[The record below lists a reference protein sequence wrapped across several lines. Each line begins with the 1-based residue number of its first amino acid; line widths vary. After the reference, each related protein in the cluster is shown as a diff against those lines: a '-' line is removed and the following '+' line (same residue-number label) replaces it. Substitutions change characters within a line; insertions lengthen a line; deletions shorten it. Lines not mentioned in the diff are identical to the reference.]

1 MRRLLLGLLLVLVVG
16 ACAPQ
21 VQDVSLS
28 ATLEERRM
36 GFDALCQHLTF
47 EAMDRI
53 VLPGQQPP
61 AGHLHDHY
69 GTLATPDATVSQM
82 QQSTAACNRPED
94 TAGYWVTAVM
104 KPDGPEDADSEPDPV
119 PATAMKAYYRTDVP
133 ASKVKPIPLG
143 LMIVAGNHAATATK
157 PQSTNVVHWDCKNTV
172 TGEVTGPWVEPH
184 QCESPDAKPRLKI
197 RFPQCWDGKR
207 LDSPDHKA
215 HTAYPKRV
223 NGVYKCP
230 STHPVTITRLG
241 LQFNYPAEGE
251 PGWADMDTVTFSSGG
266 RFSGHADFWNTWR
279 VDGENG
285 FNSLDTRCLNEGTYC
300 GLGNQPR

>member
-1 MRRLLLGLLLVLVVG
+1 MRRLLLVLLLVLVV
-16 ACAPQ
+16 AASCAPQ
-21 VQDVSLS
+21 KLDVTRS

-53 VLPGQQPP
+53 VYPGQQPP
-61 AGHLHDHY
+61 VGHLHDHY
-69 GTLATPDATVSQM
+69 GTLAEPDATVTQM
-82 QQSTAACNRPED
+82 QQSTSACNRPED

-104 KPDGPEDADSEPDPV
+104 KPDGTPV
-119 PATAMKAYYRTDVP
+119 PATAMKAYYRTGVP

-143 LMIVAGNHAATATK
+143 LMMVAGNHMATADN

-184 QCESPDAKPRLKI
+184 QCESTDAKPRLKI
-197 RFPQCWDGKR
+197 VFPQCWDGKR

-230 STHPVTITRLG
+230 STHPVAITRLG
-241 LQFNYPAEGE
+241 LQFSFPAEGD
-251 PGWADMDTVTFSSGG
+251 PGWTDMNKVTFSAGG

-279 VDGENG
+279 VEGANG
-285 FNSLDTRCLNEGTYC
+285 FNNLHTRCLNEGTYC

>member
-1 MRRLLLGLLLVLVVG
+1 M
-16 ACAPQ
+16 
-21 VQDVSLS
+21 
-28 ATLEERRM
+28 
-36 GFDALCQHLTF
+36 
-47 EAMDRI
+47 
-53 VLPGQQPP
+53 LPGQQPP

-94 TAGYWVTAVM
+94 TAGYWVTAVL
-104 KPDGPEDADSEPDPV
+104 KPDGPDAGSEPDPV
-119 PATAMKAYYRTDVP
+119 PATAMKAYYRTAVP

-143 LMIVAGNHAATATK
+143 LMIVAGNHAATAAN
-157 PQSTNVVHWDCKNTV
+157 PQSANVVHWDCKNQV

-197 RFPQCWDGKR
+197 RFPQCWDGKN

-230 STHPVTITRLG
+230 STHPVAITRLG
-241 LQFNYPAEGE
+241 LQFNFPAEGE
-251 PGWADMDTVTFSSGG
+251 PG
-266 RFSGHADFWNTWR
+266 
-279 VDGENG
+279 
-285 FNSLDTRCLNEGTYC
+285 
-300 GLGNQPR
+300 

>member
-1 MRRLLLGLLLVLVVG
+1 MRRLLLVLLLMLVVG

-21 VQDVSLS
+21 VQQDVSLS

-36 GFDALCQHLTF
+36 GFDALCQHLEF

-94 TAGYWVTAVM
+94 TAGYWVTAVL
-104 KPDGPEDADSEPDPV
+104 KPDGPDAGSDPDPV
-119 PATAMKAYYRTDVP
+119 PATAMKAYYRTAVP

-143 LMIVAGNHAATATK
+143 LMIVAGNHAATAAN
-157 PQSTNVVHWDCKNTV
+157 PQSTNVVHWDCKNQV

-184 QCESPDAKPRLKI
+184 QCESSDAKPRLKI
-197 RFPQCWDGKR
+197 VFPQCWDGKR

-230 STHPVTITRLG
+230 STHPVAITRLG
-241 LQFNYPAEGE
+241 LQFNFPAEGE
-251 PGWADMDTVTFSSGG
+251 PGWADMETVTFSSGG
-266 RFSGHADFWNTWR
+266 RFSGHADFWHTWR
-279 VDGENG
+279 VTGENG
-285 FNSLDTRCLNEGTYC
+285 FNNLHTRCLNEGTYC

>member
-1 MRRLLLGLLLVLVVG
+1 
-16 ACAPQ
+16 
-21 VQDVSLS
+21 
-28 ATLEERRM
+28 M
-36 GFDALCQHLTF
+36 GFDALCQHLKF

-53 VLPGQQPP
+53 VYPGQQPP
-61 AGHLHDHY
+61 VGHLHDHY

-82 QQSTAACNRPED
+82 QQSTSACNRPED

-104 KPDGPEDADSEPDPV
+104 KPEGPDAGSDPDPV
-119 PATAMKAYYRTDVP
+119 PATTMKAYYRTDVP
-133 ASKVKPIPLG
+133 ASKVKPIPEG
-143 LMIVAGNHAATATK
+143 LMMVAGNHMATEAN
-157 PQSTNVVHWDCKNTV
+157 PQSTNVVHWDCKNQV

-197 RFPQCWDGKR
+197 RFPQCWDGKN

-230 STHPVTITRLG
+230 STHPVAITRLG
-241 LQFNYPAEGE
+241 LQFSFPAEGD
-251 PGWADMDTVTFSSGG
+251 PGWADMDTVSFSSGG

-279 VDGENG
+279 MDGENG
-285 FNSLDTRCLNEGTYC
+285 FNSLDTRCLNADTYC

>member
-1 MRRLLLGLLLVLVVG
+1 MRRLLLVLLLVLVVG
-16 ACAPQ
+16 ASCAPQ
-21 VQDVSLS
+21 KLDVTRS

-53 VLPGQQPP
+53 VYPGQQPP
-61 AGHLHDHY
+61 VGHLHDHY
-69 GTLATPDATVSQM
+69 GTLAEPDATVTQM
-82 QQSTAACNRPED
+82 QQSTSACNRPED

-104 KPDGPEDADSEPDPV
+104 KPDGTPV
-119 PATAMKAYYRTDVP
+119 PATAMKAYYRTGVP

-143 LMIVAGNHAATATK
+143 LMMVAGNHMATADN

-184 QCESPDAKPRLKI
+184 QCESTDAKPRLKI
-197 RFPQCWDGKR
+197 VFPQCWDGKR

-230 STHPVTITRLG
+230 STHPVAITRLG
-241 LQFNYPAEGE
+241 LQFSFPAEGD
-251 PGWADMDTVTFSSGG
+251 PGWTDMNKVTFSAGG

-279 VDGENG
+279 VEGANG
-285 FNSLDTRCLNEGTYC
+285 FNNLHTRCLNEGTYC
-300 GLGNQPR
+300 GLGSQPR

>member
-1 MRRLLLGLLLVLVVG
+1 MRRLLLVLLLVLVAG
-16 ACAPQ
+16 ASCAPQ

-53 VLPGQQPP
+53 VYPGQPP
-61 AGHLHDHY
+61 PVGHLHDHY
-69 GTLATPDATVSQM
+69 GTLATPDATLSQM
-82 QQSTAACNRPED
+82 RQSTSKCNRPED

-104 KPDGPEDADSEPDPV
+104 KPNGTPV
-119 PATAMKAYYRTDVP
+119 PATNMKAYYRTAVP
-133 ASKVKPIPLG
+133 ASKVKPIPSG
-143 LMIVAGNHAATATK
+143 LMIVAGNHAATASN
-157 PQSTNVVHWDCKNTV
+157 PQSTNVVHWSCKNRV

-184 QCESPDAKPRLKI
+184 QCESSDAKPRLKI

-230 STHPVTITRLG
+230 STHPVAITRLG
-241 LQFNYPAEGE
+241 LQFNFPAEGD
-251 PGWADMDTVTFSSGG
+251 PGWADMETVTFSSGG
-266 RFSGHADFWNTWR
+266 RYSGHADFWNTWR
-279 VDGENG
+279 MDGENG
-285 FNSLDTRCLNEGTYC
+285 FNSLHTRCLNEGTYC
-300 GLGNQPR
+300 GQGNQPR

>member
-1 MRRLLLGLLLVLVVG
+1 MRRLLLVLLLVLVVG
-16 ACAPQ
+16 TCAPQ
-21 VQDVSLS
+21 VQDVSLG
-28 ATLEERRM
+28 ANLEEPRM

-53 VLPGQQPP
+53 VYPGQQPP
-61 AGHLHDHY
+61 VGHLHDHY

-82 QQSTAACNRPED
+82 QQSTSACNRPED

-104 KPDGPEDADSEPDPV
+104 KPDGPEDADSDPDPV
-119 PATAMKAYYRTDVP
+119 PATAMKAYYRTGVP

-143 LMIVAGNHAATATK
+143 LMIVAGNHMATAAN
-157 PQSTNVVHWDCKNTV
+157 PQSTNVVHWTCKNEV

-184 QCESPDAKPRLKI
+184 QCESTDAKPRLKI
-197 RFPQCWDGKR
+197 VFPQCWDGKN

-230 STHPVTITRLG
+230 STHPVAITRLG
-241 LQFNYPAEGE
+241 LQFNFPAEGD
-251 PGWADMDTVTFSSGG
+251 PGWADMDTVSFSSGG

-279 VDGENG
+279 MDGENG
-285 FNSLDTRCLNEGTYC
+285 FNSLDTRCMNADTYC

>member
-1 MRRLLLGLLLVLVVG
+1 VRRLLLGLLLVLVVG
-16 ACAPQ
+16 ACALQ

-94 TAGYWVTAVM
+94 TAGYWVTAVL
-104 KPDGPEDADSEPDPV
+104 KPDGPDADSEPDPV
-119 PATAMKAYYRTDVP
+119 PATAMKAYYRTAVP

-143 LMIVAGNHAATATK
+143 LMIVAGNHMATEAN
-157 PQSTNVVHWDCKNTV
+157 PQSTSVVHWSCKNQV

-184 QCESPDAKPRLKI
+184 QCESTDAKPRLKI
-197 RFPQCWDGKR
+197 VFPQCWDGKI

-230 STHPVTITRLG
+230 STHPVAITRLG
-241 LQFNYPAEGE
+241 LQFNFPAEGE
-251 PGWADMDTVTFSSGG
+251 PGWADMETVTFSSGG
-266 RFSGHADFWNTWR
+266 RFSGHADFWNTWV

-285 FNSLDTRCLNEGTYC
+285 FNNLHTRCLNEDTYC

>member
-1 MRRLLLGLLLVLVVG
+1 
-16 ACAPQ
+16 
-21 VQDVSLS
+21 
-28 ATLEERRM
+28 M

-53 VLPGQQPP
+53 VFPGQQPP

-104 KPDGPEDADSEPDPV
+104 KPDGTPV
-119 PATAMKAYYRTDVP
+119 PATEMKAYYRTDVP

-143 LMIVAGNHAATATK
+143 LMIVAGNHAATASN

-230 STHPVTITRLG
+230 STHPVAITRLG
-241 LQFNYPAEGE
+241 LQFNFPAEGA
-251 PGWADMDTVTFSSGG
+251 PGWADMETVTFSAGG

-279 VDGENG
+279 MDGENG
-285 FNSLDTRCLNEGTYC
+285 FNNLHTRCLNEGTYC